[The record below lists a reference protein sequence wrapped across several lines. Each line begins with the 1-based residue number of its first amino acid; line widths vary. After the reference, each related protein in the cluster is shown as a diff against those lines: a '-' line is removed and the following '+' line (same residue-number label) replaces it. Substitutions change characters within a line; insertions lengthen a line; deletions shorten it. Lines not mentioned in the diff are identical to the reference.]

1 MASRR
6 ELEEQIRAA
15 QRELFPVAVS
25 KMRKHELAMAVESL
39 AAGTLAARSAPPK
52 VPAAKGRSS
61 REVRIADVVA
71 GDSIIHVP
79 EPPKK
84 RITDKATKAELAA
97 YRESIGAPLT
107 RGPVPEEKRIPK
119 PKPAPKEK
127 RPPGRPKKAEPPVD
141 NPFPPVASH
150 AAAVTDTAVD
160 EDDPRA
166 SRIVRKGPIKKTDKL
181 SLPLAPSKAEAPKA
195 APPAD
200 MMAAFSAWY
209 ASQKS

>member
-39 AAGTLAARSAPPK
+39 TAGTLAARSATPKPPA
-52 VPAAKGRSS
+52 PKGRSP

-107 RGPVPEEKRIPK
+107 RAPVPEEKRIPK
-119 PKPAPKEK
+119 PKPAPK
-127 RPPGRPKKAEPPVD
+127 PKKAKTGPPVD
-141 NPFPPVASH
+141 NPFPSVASH
-150 AAAVTDTAVD
+150 AAAAPDTAVD

-209 ASQKS
+209 ASQKA

>member
-1 MASRR
+1 MERLR
-6 ELEEQIRAA
+6 KA
-15 QRELFPVAVS
+15 QREMFPVSAS
-25 KMRKHELAMAVESL
+25 SLRKHELELAVESL
-39 AAGTLAARSAPPK
+39 EAGTLAARSATPKPPA
-52 VPAAKGRSS
+52 PKGRSP

-84 RITDKATKAELAA
+84 RITSQSKKAEVLA

-119 PKPAPKEK
+119 PKPAPK
-127 RPPGRPKKAEPPVD
+127 PKKAKAEAPVD
-141 NPFPPVASH
+141 NPFPSVASH
-150 AAAVTDTAVD
+150 AAAVPGPDVD

-166 SRIVRKGPIKKTDKL
+166 ARIVRKGPIKKTDKL

-195 APPAD
+195 APSPE
-200 MMAAFSAWY
+200 MLAAFSAWY
-209 ASQKS
+209 ASQSV

>member
-39 AAGTLAARSAPPK
+39 TAGTLAARSATPK

-107 RGPVPEEKRIPK
+107 RAPMPEKRIPK
-119 PKPAPKEK
+119 PKPAPK
-127 RPPGRPKKAEPPVD
+127 PKKAKAEPPVD
-141 NPFPPVASH
+141 NPFPSVASH
-150 AAAVTDTAVD
+150 AAAAPGPVVD

-166 SRIVRKGPIKKTDKL
+166 SRIVRKGPIKKNDKL
-181 SLPLAPSKAEAPKA
+181 SLPLAPSKAEAPKG
-195 APPAD
+195 APPPD
-200 MMAAFSAWY
+200 MLAAFSAWY
-209 ASQKS
+209 ASQSV